1 MVRIANSKYDK
12 SRQILLHHTT
22 IAVLRDYSPL
32 RDHTAGTEGWSA
44 FFVSASGR
52 LVVNT
57 IDYTFADL
65 LGPAGIHPASR
76 IRGSVICVI
85 PSQCALYWSAIAVAP
100 TSKRSCR
107 CYRLGWAIFRHEG
120 GPPLLIGGGGDAT
133 NRRVVDFGAGWISGG
148 GDVEQFAQT
157 ARGVRTAWKEAGRDG
172 SPRLVALGYFA
183 LGDGAAVA
191 ARTYLG
197 HYYGFSGEY
206 AKHVISGAMK
216 SRDEVV
222 EAIGAFSAAGCDEL
236 IMFPCI
242 ADPEQVDHLAVAA
255 NLKPGST
262 Q

>member
-1 MVRIANSKYDK
+1 M
-12 SRQILLHHTT
+12 
-22 IAVLRDYSPL
+22 
-32 RDHTAGTEGWSA
+32 
-44 FFVSASGR
+44 
-52 LVVNT
+52 
-57 IDYTFADL
+57 
-65 LGPAGIHPASR
+65 
-76 IRGSVICVI
+76 
-85 PSQCALYWSAIAVAP
+85 
-100 TSKRSCR
+100 
-107 CYRLGWAIFRHEG
+107 
-120 GPPLLIGGGGDAT
+120 
-133 NRRVVDFGAGWISGG
+133 
-148 GDVEQFAQT
+148 
-157 ARGVRTAWKEAGRDG
+157 
-172 SPRLVALGYFA
+172 GYFA